1 MITGTAS
8 AASPGSATTRRV
20 PRFKLTVPLDLTVL
34 RAGVP
39 DNISGHTLE
48 IGEGGMGVVAAS
60 RLLIGEPVRVEFLVP
75 HTSVPVKATAVVRYQ
90 SDRCFGLQ
98 FLRLPIEQQS
108 MIRYWTRREGELL
121 LGSDNERESTEE
133 SKPESSSRRLVS
145 FLTVMAVLLAVFGW
159 WHWQRGW
166 SELEAEIP
174 ALAVSSIPPELRVP
188 SDVMQ
193 RQLVHRFMPE
203 YPEAARQAGTQGT
216 VVLDTAI
223 DASGAVTDV
232 RVVSGPEAL
241 SQTAADA
248 VRWWRYDPYVV
259 NGKATPVQTTVA
271 VDFRLG
277 N

>member
-1 MITGTAS
+1 MPTMSTGIAS
-8 AASPGSATTRRV
+8 APSSGSATTRRV

-75 HTSVPVKATAVVRYQ
+75 HTSVPVRATAVVRYQ

-121 LGSDNERESTEE
+121 LGSDNERESTDE
-133 SKPESSSRRLVS
+133 SKPESSSLRLVS
-145 FLTVMAVLLAVFGW
+145 FVMVMAVLLAVFGW

-174 ALAVSSIPPELRVP
+174 TLGVSSNQPELRVP
-188 SDVMQ
+188 PDVMQ

-203 YPEAARQAGTQGT
+203 
-216 VVLDTAI
+216 
-223 DASGAVTDV
+223 
-232 RVVSGPEAL
+232 
-241 SQTAADA
+241 
-248 VRWWRYDPYVV
+248 
-259 NGKATPVQTTVA
+259 
-271 VDFRLG
+271 
-277 N
+277 

>member
-1 MITGTAS
+1 MSTGTAP
-8 AASPGSATTRRV
+8 ASSLGSAFTRRV

-48 IGEGGMGVVAAS
+48 VGEGGMGVVAAS

-75 HTSVPVKATAVVRYQ
+75 HTSVPVRATAVVRYQ

-121 LGSDNERESTEE
+121 LGSDNERQSGND
-133 SKPESSSRRLVS
+133 SQPESSSRRLVS
-145 FLTVMAVLLAVFGW
+145 FLMVMAVILAVFGW

-174 ALAVSSIPPELRVP
+174 ALAVRSNQPELRVP
-188 SDVMQ
+188 ADVMQ

-216 VVLDTAI
+216 VVLDAVI
-223 DASGAVTDV
+223 DGSGSVTQV
-232 RVVSGPEAL
+232 KVVSGPDSL

-248 VRWWRYDPYVV
+248 VRWWRYEPYVV
-259 NGKATPVQTTVA
+259 NGKPTPVQTTVA
-271 VDFRLG
+271 VDFRLS

>member
-1 MITGTAS
+1 
-8 AASPGSATTRRV
+8 
-20 PRFKLTVPLDLTVL
+20 
-34 RAGVP
+34 
-39 DNISGHTLE
+39 
-48 IGEGGMGVVAAS
+48 MGVVAAS